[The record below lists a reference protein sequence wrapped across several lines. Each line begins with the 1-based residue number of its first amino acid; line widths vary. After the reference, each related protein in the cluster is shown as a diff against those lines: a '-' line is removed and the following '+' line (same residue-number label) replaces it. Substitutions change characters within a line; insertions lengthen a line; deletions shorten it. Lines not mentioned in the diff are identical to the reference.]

1 MQDNNYRNRDED
13 DIPTA
18 LAAIAQ
24 PLVDSMHAEIRM
36 LYWML
41 KEQIGHGSYRVELLE
56 RMIADHIERSE
67 GED

>member
-1 MQDNNYRNRDED
+1 MQDNNYRNADT
-13 DIPTA
+13 PMS
-18 LAAIAQ
+18 LHVIAQ

-41 KEQIGHGSYRVELLE
+41 KEQVGHSGVRVGMLE
-56 RMIADHIERSE
+56 RMIADHVKRSE